1 MVNRSLSILYYNTTA
16 MIKKYQSFF
25 VIFLLIVL
33 ISESCVSRKK
43 MTYLKHI
50 DKSVD
55 YTGEQTDL
63 WMSVTPSAYKIMPYD
78 NLYIRVVTPD
88 PQWSAIFNAD
98 VGTAGITQESAVLS
112 GYVVDVEGDIE
123 IPYVGRVNVAGKTL
137 SEIKTELDS
146 IFKNYVT
153 DAALTVRLVNNN
165 ISILGEV
172 NAPGRYML
180 TKDRINI
187 FEALSMAGDMSHYSN
202 RQKVQL
208 IRPTPYGPVIKE
220 FSLADRSILAS
231 EYYYI
236 MPNDII
242 YALPR
247 QARPFQINSTVWTLF
262 LTTVTSAMGVIA
274 FFRTLNP

>member
-1 MVNRSLSILYYNTTA
+1 M
-16 MIKKYQSFF
+16 KKYHLLFI
-25 VIFLLIVL
+25 IFPLIIL
-33 ISESCVSRKK
+33 IPESCVSKKK

-55 YTGEQTDL
+55 YTDEQTNL
-63 WMSVTPSAYKIMPYD
+63 WMSVTPSAYKVMPYD

-88 PQWSAIFNAD
+88 PQWSVIFNAD

-112 GYVVDVEGDIE
+112 GYVVDIDGDIE
-123 IPYVGRVNVAGKTL
+123 IPYVGRVSVGGKTL
-137 SEIKTELDS
+137 SEIKTMLDS

-153 DAALTVRLVNNN
+153 DAAIMVRLVNNN

-187 FEALSMAGDMSHYSN
+187 FEALSMAGDMSYYSN

-220 FSLADRSILAS
+220 FSLGDRSILFS

-242 YALPR
+242 YAMPR
-247 QARPFQINSTVWTLF
+247 QARPF
-262 LTTVTSAMGVIA
+262 
-274 FFRTLNP
+274 